1 MSRTVPHL
9 LFLCSAL
16 KGIHSLSKSGREADS
31 RVSFGEYVTV
41 TEYSP
46 EYHGAREGRSVTSGE
61 GTEHLGAGDVV
72 LEPLEEGE
80 GSSEEGEGGDIEG
93 GVSEEEEGG
102 GGGGEIEG
110 RISEEEEEE
119 GRREIEGG
127 SDQEE
132 EDEPRL
138 KTPHVASQKAGRSP
152 RLTTPRYSNF
162 R

>member
-1 MSRTVPHL
+1 M
-9 LFLCSAL
+9 
-16 KGIHSLSKSGREADS
+16 
-31 RVSFGEYVTV
+31 TV

-80 GSSEEGEGGDIEG
+80 DSSEEGEIEG
-93 GVSEEEEGG
+93 GVSEEEEG
-102 GGGGEIEG
+102 EIEG
-110 RISEEEEEE
+110 NISEEEEEE
-119 GRREIEGG
+119 GRGREIEGG

-132 EDEPRL
+132 DESRL

-152 RLTTPRYSNF
+152 RLTTPRYSNTRWVQLTTAPATNSHKLF
-162 R
+162 VAESQSHLQ

>member
-1 MSRTVPHL
+1 M

-16 KGIHSLSKSGREADS
+16 KGIRSLSKLRKSEREADS

-46 EYHGAREGRSVTSGE
+46 EYREAGEGLSVTSGE
-61 GTEHLGAGDVV
+61 EAKQLGAGDVV

-80 GSSEEGEGGDIEG
+80 GSSEEGEGGEIEG

-102 GGGGEIEG
+102 GEFEGGISEEEEGGGGEIEG
-110 RISEEEEEE
+110 GSEEED
-119 GRREIEGG
+119 G
-127 SDQEE
+127 
-132 EDEPRL
+132 PRL
-138 KTPHVASQKAGRSP
+138 KTPHAASQKAGRSP
-152 RLTTPRYSNF
+152 QLTTPRYSDF

>member
-1 MSRTVPHL
+1 M
-9 LFLCSAL
+9 
-16 KGIHSLSKSGREADS
+16 
-31 RVSFGEYVTV
+31 SFGEYVTV

-80 GSSEEGEGGDIEG
+80 DSSEEGEIEG
-93 GVSEEEEGG
+93 N
-102 GGGGEIEG
+102 
-110 RISEEEEEE
+110 ISEEEEEE
-119 GRREIEGG
+119 GRGREIEGG
-127 SDQEE
+127 SDQE

-152 RLTTPRYSNF
+152 RLTTPRYSNT

>member
-46 EYHGAREGRSVTSGE
+46 EYHGAREGRSVNSGE

-80 GSSEEGEGGDIEG
+80 GGEIEG
-93 GVSEEEEGG
+93 GVSEEEEG

-110 RISEEEEEE
+110 RISEEEEE
-119 GRREIEGG
+119 GGREIEGG

-132 EDEPRL
+132 EDEPSFL
-138 KTPHVASQKAGRSP
+138 
-152 RLTTPRYSNF
+152 
-162 R
+162 

>member
-1 MSRTVPHL
+1 M
-9 LFLCSAL
+9 
-16 KGIHSLSKSGREADS
+16 
-31 RVSFGEYVTV
+31 TV

-61 GTEHLGAGDVV
+61 GTEHLGAEDVV

-80 GSSEEGEGGDIEG
+80 DSTEEGEGGEIEG
-93 GVSEEEEGG
+93 GVSEEEE
-102 GGGGEIEG
+102 
-110 RISEEEEEE
+110 EEE
-119 GRREIEGG
+119 GRGREIEGG
-127 SDQEE
+127 SDQE

-152 RLTTPRYSNF
+152 RLTTPRYSNT

>member
-1 MSRTVPHL
+1 M

-16 KGIHSLSKSGREADS
+16 KGIRSLSNLRRSEREADS

-46 EYHGAREGRSVTSGE
+46 EYREAREGLSVTSGE
-61 GTEHLGAGDVV
+61 EAKHLGARDVV

-80 GSSEEGEGGDIEG
+80 GSSEEGEGGEIEG

-102 GGGGEIEG
+102 GEFEGGISEEEEGGGGEIEG
-110 RISEEEEEE
+110 GSEEED
-119 GRREIEGG
+119 G
-127 SDQEE
+127 
-132 EDEPRL
+132 PTL
-138 KTPHVASQKAGRSP
+138 KTPHAASQKAGRSP
-152 RLTTPRYSNF
+152 QLTTPRYSDF